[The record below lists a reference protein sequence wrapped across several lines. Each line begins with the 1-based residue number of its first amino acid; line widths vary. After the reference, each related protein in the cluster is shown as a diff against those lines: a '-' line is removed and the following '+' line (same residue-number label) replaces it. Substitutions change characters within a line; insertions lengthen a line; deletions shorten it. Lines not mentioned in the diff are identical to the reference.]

1 MQLHP
6 NDKTRA
12 EEYQILDRGYIG
24 LGDWD
29 DKRPT
34 SQIIQFKDEMKKG
47 DIVLIKRGEKPFAL
61 VEVIGD
67 SEEGDG
73 VGGNDWIYYK
83 RDIKLLDKNVLEM
96 PTFPQPRGTLQKSIS
111 PKTDTYKYID
121 KWYKK
126 VSYAMKSIYIED
138 YKMFK
143 DLNIDFV
150 DENNKAL
157 PVVVI
162 AGINGSGKTSLLEY
176 INKLS
181 DNTIYFPVGSNK
193 IENIKETILKKYI
206 DRAFEIDKPSEALR
220 ELQVYIKTIFDGLD
234 LTFNLSR
241 INYNEKKV
249 LFQDNS
255 GNEFD
260 ISQLSTGEKTLL
272 SKILYLF
279 FENYKNKI
287 ILIDE
292 PELSLHPSWQN
303 KILQVYK
310 KFADKNNCQII
321 IATHS
326 PHIIGSANPEYLR
339 ILKKVDNKIEVL
351 DNIDRSY
358 GLEFDKI
365 LTDIMGVENLR
376 TPEVAKD
383 IKRLWELLEDEDYEG
398 EEYIKLYSEL
408 EDLLGS
414 LDEDLLLARLEIAKI
429 KSQNAQSK

>member
-1 MQLHP
+1 MQMHP
-6 NDKTRA
+6 DNKTRN
-12 EEYQILDRGYIG
+12 EEYEILDRGYIG

-96 PTFPQPRGTLQKSIS
+96 PKFPQPRGTLQKSIDTNT
-111 PKTDTYKYID
+111 KTYKYID

-126 VSYAMKSIYIED
+126 VSYALKNVYIED

-143 DLNIDFV
+143 DLNIDVV

-157 PVVVI
+157 PIVVI

-241 INYNEKKV
+241 INYNEKEV

-279 FENYKNKI
+279 FEDYKNKI

-326 PHIIGSANPEYLR
+326 PHIIGSSQNKYLR
-339 ILKKVDNKIEVL
+339 ILRKKEDGNIEVIDKSMAYGRDIEWILEKVMGSPYRREKDIIQKIEVCQKL
-351 DNIDRSY
+351 IDEKKYDEAEKHIDDLENIIGSHDSEV
-358 GLEFDKI
+358 LK
-365 LTDIMGVENLR
+365 LR
-376 TPEVAKD
+376 NDLFFERID
-383 IKRLWELLEDEDYEG
+383 FEED
-398 EEYIKLYSEL
+398 S
-408 EDLLGS
+408 
-414 LDEDLLLARLEIAKI
+414 
-429 KSQNAQSK
+429 